1 MPKIAGEILP
11 VTFGG
16 KPGYVMLDSKYIRGG
31 FHNTDGLENFL
42 PNQVTVGTHVYS
54 KNRNAV
60 FKVDNSG
67 SWYKYD
73 NPLGYVYP
81 LLYEEAKKVN
91 YKGSTD
97 TTVFTF
103 ERADQ
108 YQVGDILGWDLYLDA
123 DGNIMGT
130 YGTVTGVDTANKT
143 VTISNYNVE
152 TVPFAGTFIY
162 KVGSTANNQRSS
174 VLVSH
179 LHQGVP
185 TMTQYYNSSVDNLF
199 KEYTFRLG
207 KDDIHDCNLF
217 AEGVY
222 LKGTFINSDGTNI
235 GDSASTIA
243 EVKTTADEALATA
256 NRVKDVSID
265 LGTRVNDLETVTSSH
280 SNTITGIQ
288 GKVSELE
295 EKMNTNTESIGV
307 LDSKVKLNTTNVTLA
322 KSTADLAL
330 SNANS
335 LSEQVEE
342 VNNQIT
348 SISESVESL
357 TNEVYTASD
366 TATEAYDMGTTL
378 SNKINTVITPQITD
392 LSDNFDTLSND
403 LDKVRDTAS
412 SAQGISIENRTKIES
427 LTSTVATAAADATEA
442 KTAST
447 SLNTRVGT
455 VESTVS
461 ELGTTVEDISETAN
475 NADTKST
482 QNSTLITELAQQVT
496 TATETANAASTLANN
511 ISNVIGTIQSDASD
525 ALNGSTI
532 ALEALGGKKIVTIL
546 ESEYGQLT
554 TKDPDT
560 LYFCIPDSGGSGA
573 SLD

>member
-1 MPKIAGEILP
+1 MPEIVAEIIP
-11 VTFGG
+11 CANSN
-16 KPGYVMLDSKYIRGG
+16 GYILLDNKYVRGG
-31 FHNTDGLENFL
+31 FHNVKSLESFL
-42 PNQVTVGTHVYS
+42 SGQATVGTHVYS
-54 KNRNAV
+54 KNWNAV

-73 NPLGYVYP
+73 NPLGYVYS
-81 LLYEEAKKVN
+81 LLYETAKKVN

-108 YQVGDILGWDLYLDA
+108 YQVGDILGWDLYLDT

-130 YGTVTGVDTANKT
+130 YGTVTSVDTANKT
-143 VTISNYNVE
+143 VTISNHNVE
-152 TVPFAGTFIY
+152 VAPFAGTFIY
-162 KVGSTANNQRSS
+162 KVGSTSNNQRSL

-185 TMTQYYNSSVDNLF
+185 TITQYHNSSVDNLF
-199 KEYTFRLG
+199 KDYTLIVG
-207 KDDIHDCNLF
+207 KDNVHDCNLF
-217 AEGVY
+217 AEEVY

-235 GDSASTIA
+235 GDSVSTIA

-256 NRVKDVSID
+256 DRVKDVSID

-295 EKMNTNTESIGV
+295 GRVNINTDSIGA
-307 LDSKVKLNTTNVTLA
+307 LDSKVKLNTTNVTIA
-322 KSTADLAL
+322 KNTADLAL

-335 LSEQVEE
+335 LSGQVEE

-348 SISESVESL
+348 GVNDQITALSGTVESL
-357 TNEVYTASD
+357 TENVDRAVD

-378 SNKINTVITPQITD
+378 SNKIDTIITPQITD
-392 LSDNFDTLSND
+392 LSDNFDILSND

-412 SAQGISIENRTKIES
+412 SAQNVSVENKTK
-427 LTSTVATAAADATEA
+427 
-442 KTAST
+442 
-447 SLNTRVGT
+447 
-455 VESTVS
+455 
-461 ELGTTVEDISETAN
+461 
-475 NADTKST
+475 
-482 QNSTLITELAQQVT
+482 ITELTQQVV
-496 TATETANAASTLANN
+496 TATETANAASALANN
-511 ISNVIGTIQSDASD
+511 MSNVIGTIQSNASD
-525 ALNGSTI
+525 ALNSSQI
-532 ALEALGGKKIVTIL
+532 ALDALGGKKIVTIL
-546 ESEYGQLT
+546 ESEYGQLA

-560 LYFCIPDSGGSGA
+560 LYFCMPDSGGSGA